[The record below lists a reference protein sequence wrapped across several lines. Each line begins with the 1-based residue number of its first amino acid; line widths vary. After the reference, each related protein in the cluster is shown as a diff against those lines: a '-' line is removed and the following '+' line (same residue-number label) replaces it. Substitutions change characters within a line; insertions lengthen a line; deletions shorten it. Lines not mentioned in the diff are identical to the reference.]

1 MSYSTKYLCRGQRG
15 EKTESGEFQQFL
27 VTELTRMEQNIMDFA
42 TQHEVFCSGNVFSH
56 LEWSLSPWRNYRRGG
71 LKVVGE
77 FFEAISQL

>member
-1 MSYSTKYLCRGQRG
+1 VFRGQRG

-56 LEWSLSPWRNYRRGG
+56 WDGAEHHGLIHTTRGI
-71 LKVVGE
+71 L
-77 FFEAISQL
+77 LR